1 MSDIFREV
9 DEDIRRDQLKKLW
22 DRTAPYVI
30 GAAVLI
36 VVATAGYRGW
46 EYWQERQA
54 QSSGD
59 RFVAAV
65 QLSDDGRAAESIAAL
80 EGLVADGTGGY
91 PILARFRI
99 ATEKAK
105 AGDIEGAVV
114 EFDTIAAGNAPA
126 EMRAMARLR
135 AAILLVDTASLAEL
149 ESRVGDLAATGTPWR
164 HTAREVL
171 GLAAW
176 RSGDYEAARTHF
188 DSLVADQEAPQD
200 LRQRVQLMLA
210 LVDARIGEGAAPAE
224 ASETAPQN

>member
-1 MSDIFREV
+1 M
-9 DEDIRRDQLKKLW
+9 KKLW

-46 EYWQERQA
+46 EYWQERQS

-65 QLSDDGRAAESIAAL
+65 QLSADGRYEESIAAL
-80 EGLVADGTGGY
+80 ESLIADGSGGY

-99 ATEKAK
+99 ATEKAQS
-105 AGDIEGAVV
+105 GDTAGAVA

-135 AAILLVDTASLAEL
+135 AALLLVDTASFVDL
-149 ESRVGDLAATGTPWR
+149 ENRLRDLAATGTPWR
-164 HTAREVL
+164 HTAREIL

-176 RSGDYEAARTHF
+176 RSGDYATAKQHF

-210 LVDARIGEGAAPAE
+210 LVGAKLGGDAVAPTDATE
-224 ASETAPQN
+224 ATPQN

>member
-1 MSDIFREV
+1 
-9 DEDIRRDQLKKLW
+9 
-22 DRTAPYVI
+22 VI

-46 EYWQERQA
+46 EYWQERQS

-65 QLSDDGRAAESIAAL
+65 QLSADGRYEESIAAL
-80 EGLVADGTGGY
+80 ESLIADGSGGY

-99 ATEKAK
+99 ATEKAQS
-105 AGDIEGAVV
+105 GDTAGAVA

-135 AAILLVDTASLAEL
+135 AALLLVDTASFVDL
-149 ESRVGDLAATGTPWR
+149 ENRLRDLAATGTPWR
-164 HTAREVL
+164 HTAREIL

-176 RSGDYEAARTHF
+176 RSGDYATAKQHF

-210 LVDARIGEGAAPAE
+210 LVGAKLGDDAVAPTDATE
-224 ASETAPQN
+224 ATPQN